1 MNVLIIPAEEFVT
14 VIDNVPT
21 EGATESYL
29 QGANNS
35 HQNEDKILYNIFL
48 KYFTFYPVNTVS
60 PDGSNN
66 YL

>member
-35 HQNEDKILYNIFL
+35 HQNEDKILYKKKIF
-48 KYFTFYPVNTVS
+48 
-60 PDGSNN
+60 
-66 YL
+66 